1 MEYTATFWV
10 LAVIGVFITGI
21 SKSGFA
27 GGIGVVTV
35 PLLAL
40 EIGPLKAAAIMLPV
54 LLAMDYLSVRAWWGQ
69 QINGQLKLLLPAS
82 VCGIVTGWILYDFLN
97 EQVLNLV
104 LGITAIMFALW
115 GLFKGVE
122 IRGIPATVL
131 GPVCGAIAGFTSF
144 VAHAGGPPLNIYL
157 VTQQLPRKQFLAT
170 AVMFFASINLI
181 KVIPYLALG
190 QINPDNLL
198 VALILFPV
206 AWIGVKA
213 GLVLQQ
219 WLNDQ
224 IFYRVILIFLL
235 AIGIRLVFG
244 NL

>member
-1 MEYTATFWV
+1 MEYTATFWM

-82 VCGIVTGWILYDFLN
+82 ICGIVTGWILYDFLN

-104 LGITAIMFALW
+104 LGITAILFALW

-122 IRGIPATVL
+122 IRSIPATVL

-198 VALILFPV
+198 VALILFPA

-219 WLNDQ
+219 RLNDQ

-235 AIGIRLVFG
+235 AIGIRLAFG